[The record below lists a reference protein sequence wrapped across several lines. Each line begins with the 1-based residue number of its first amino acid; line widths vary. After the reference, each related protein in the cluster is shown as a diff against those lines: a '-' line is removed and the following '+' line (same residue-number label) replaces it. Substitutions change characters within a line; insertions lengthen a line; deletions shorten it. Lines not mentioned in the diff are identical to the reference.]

1 MQRAAGQSTLKPIY
15 TERAINWNCPVAQG
29 DLQMVRVNV
38 RKMTARIALA
48 ICSTQIASAAEI
60 LIGDAKSQPE
70 SLTVA
75 PGGVV
80 IVGSA
85 SSPFV
90 YKVPPGSTTAE
101 KFIDVSDE
109 PAGTFFFGMLADGAS
124 NTLWTCQLTPVAGAI
139 PARKHTALRGFDLTT
154 GAAKFR
160 WNLPG
165 DDSTCNDFS
174 IGPDKALYI
183 TDTANGRIFR
193 LAPGAAAAELYLEH
207 RTLVGVDGIT
217 FLDGELYV
225 NNVIFNKLYR
235 IPVDASGKPGAPV
248 DIWMDQPV
256 RGPDGMRAANGK
268 LYVAE
273 NGSGT
278 IAAMTV
284 NGDKASVTVLK
295 EGLKT
300 PTGIEPVGDT
310 LWFTERGAGLAES
323 IAMPK

>member
-1 MQRAAGQSTLKPIY
+1 MVGANARVI
-15 TERAINWNCPVAQG
+15 VAF
-29 DLQMVRVNV
+29 
-38 RKMTARIALA
+38 IAVT
-48 ICSTQIASAAEI
+48 ICFAQAASAAEI

-75 PGGVV
+75 PDGAV

-90 YKVPPGSTTAE
+90 YKVRPGSSTAE
-101 KFIDVSDE
+101 KFIDASDE
-109 PAGTFFFGMLADGAS
+109 PAGTFFFGMLADAAS
-124 NTLWTCQLTPVAGAI
+124 NTLWTCQLTPVPGAT

-154 GAAKFR
+154 GAVKMR

-165 DDSTCNDFS
+165 DDSTCNDFA

-193 LAPGAAAAELYLEH
+193 LAPGAQSAELFLEH
-207 RTLVGVDGIT
+207 RTLMGVDGIT
-217 FLDGELYV
+217 FLDGTLYV

-235 IPVDASGKPGAPV
+235 IPVDAAGKPGTPV

-295 EGLKT
+295 DGLKT
-300 PTGIEPVGDT
+300 PTGIEPAGDT
-310 LWFTERGAGLAES
+310 LWFTERGAGKAES
-323 IAMPK
+323 IPMPK